1 MSSNSQTRRVTI
13 RRSTELLSDLL
24 SASGHAPDLRC
35 GGRGICGRC
44 KVHLLSGEWQEG
56 ERRVTAPADVL
67 ACRTRL
73 LSASGEVEY
82 TPFHHEGHVASDW
95 KAEPLPVTEECVIG
109 VDIGTTTIAATKLY
123 RGRIVGRA
131 GCFNLQ
137 SKYGDNV
144 VTRISRAATELPGLR
159 AAVRE
164 SVGMLLAELGLD
176 GVARIAIA
184 GNTVMS
190 SLFHGVDPTPI
201 GTMPFTPPVRIFPES
216 EWDGIPLLT
225 VPCIAGYVGGDLTA
239 GIAEVG
245 LKPGEMLVDIGTNC
259 EMVFYTP
266 EGIVCTAAAAGP
278 AFEGGGLHFGSRAV
292 DGAIDH
298 YRSATDFSVLG
309 GGNVEPAGFCG
320 SAYVDFLACERK
332 CGHLNEFGRY
342 EPAAD
347 RMWITDKLFIHECDI
362 EQLLKAKAAVRAGID
377 TLEEHCSCRAE
388 RIFLAGGFARHLALE
403 NAVAI
408 GMLPERPCEI
418 VGNTS
423 LAGAVRLAA
432 SPQRMTELIRWID
445 LPREIPLNTLPEFE
459 DHFIDSL
466 LLP

>member
-1 MSSNSQTRRVTI
+1 MSSQARRITI
-13 RRSTELLSDLL
+13 HESSKLLSEVL
-24 SASGHAPDLRC
+24 SDSGHAPDLRC
-35 GGRGICGRC
+35 GGRGTCGRC
-44 KVHLLSGEWQEG
+44 KVLLISGEWLVG
-56 ERRVTAPADVL
+56 EQRVTAPAAAL

-73 LSASGEVEY
+73 LSESGEVEY
-82 TPFHHEGHVASDW
+82 TSVHRTGHVASDW

-109 VDIGTTTIAATKLY
+109 VDIGTTTIAATKLH
-123 RGRIVGRA
+123 RGRIVAQA

-144 VTRISRAATELPGLR
+144 VTRIARAATDLAGLR
-159 AAVRE
+159 EAVHE
-164 SVGMLLAELGLD
+164 SVGKVLDELGLD
-176 GVARIAIA
+176 GVARIAVA

-201 GTMPFTPPVRIFPES
+201 GTMPFTPPVRVFPES
-216 EWDGIPLLT
+216 EWKGIPLLT

-239 GIAEVG
+239 GITEVR
-245 LKPGEMLVDIGTNC
+245 LQPGEMLVDIGTNC
-259 EMVFYTP
+259 EMVFHTP

-278 AFEGGGLHFGSRAV
+278 AFEGAGLHFGSRAV

-298 YRSATDFSVLG
+298 YRSVTDFSVLG

-332 CGHLNEFGRY
+332 RGHLNEFGRY

-347 RMWITDKLFIHECDI
+347 RMRITDKLFIHECDI

-377 TLEEHCSCRAE
+377 TLEEHCHCRAE
-388 RIFLAGGFARHLALE
+388 RIFLAGGFARYLDLSS
-403 NAVAI
+403 AVAI

-432 SPQRMTELIRWID
+432 SPERMAELIRRID
-445 LPREIPLNTLPEFE
+445 QPREIPLNTLPEFE
-459 DHFIDSL
+459 DHFIDNL